1 MLSMNDKF
9 AINFYIHGIVDQFAR
24 RILTQVPQIGD
35 RCVFK
40 EKRYEVSSV
49 EWCLDEDATNF
60 THQARINIELKPL

>member
-9 AINFYIHGIVDQFAR
+9 AVNFYMDGVVQQFAR
-24 RILTQVPQIGD
+24 RTLTQVPQVGN

-40 EKRYEVSSV
+40 EKRYEVLTV